1 MIRIHE
7 RRAWFWFGALALLIA
22 VAILLIPHS
31 GSAHASDW
39 LAILP
44 ICVVGVISPLCLLG
58 EETFPNIGIVP
69 DAPALPATFQRP
81 PPSYCG

>member
-1 MIRIHE
+1 MTKVHE

-22 VAILLIPHS
+22 VAFLLIPHS

-44 ICVVGVISPLCLLG
+44 ICFGGVISPLCLLG
-58 EETFPNIGIVP
+58 EEPCLNIGVVP
-69 DAPALPATFQRP
+69 NALALPATFQRP
-81 PPSYCG
+81 PPSHCG